1 MPSTAVE
8 WMRQIYTNGFKG
20 KTLSIPADFTNL
32 EKAAK
37 ERMSEKGFA
46 YVAGGAGS
54 EQTMANNRKALEAV
68 RILPRMLKDVSQRDL
83 SIKLLGQQLP
93 APLLLA
99 PIGVLDLAIKEGDLH
114 LARAASS
121 FGLPM
126 IFSNQASMPMEAC
139 AREMGDSPRWFQ
151 LYWSKSDEL
160 VQSFLQRAE
169 NCGCSALVVTLD
181 TTMLG
186 WRPRDL
192 NLGYLPFL
200 HAKGLGQYLS
210 DPVFKRLVAE
220 RMEEGELPSSDG
232 VTLQAILSLI
242 RLSSKYPGGGFWQ
255 KFKSKKGLYGVR
267 TFTDTYVRTSLNW
280 EDLKRL
286 KEYTRLP
293 IILKGILH
301 PDDARKAID
310 SGVDGIIVS
319 NHGGRQVDGSIAA
332 FEALP
337 EVSEA
342 VKGQISILMDSGI
355 RSGADVFKALAM
367 GADAVC
373 LGRPYV
379 YALAIAGEEGAKALF
394 QHILSELE
402 LTMGLCG
409 CRGIEEIN
417 KDMIKY
423 GKE

>member
-1 MPSTAVE
+1 MRTTAVE

-20 KTLSIPADFTNL
+20 KTLSVPASFNEL

-37 ERMSEKGFA
+37 ENMSKEGFA

-54 EQTMANNRKALEAV
+54 EQTMANNRKALDEV

-83 SIKLLGQQLP
+83 STELLGQQLP
-93 APLLLA
+93 APVLLA
-99 PIGVLDLAIKEGDLH
+99 PIGVLDLAVKEGDLH
-114 LARAASS
+114 LARAAAEL
-121 FGLPM
+121 GLPM
-126 IFSNQASMPMEAC
+126 IFSNQASLPMEAC

-210 DPVFKRLVAE
+210 DPVFQQLVEE
-220 RMEEGELPSSDG
+220 RMDKGDLPPSGG
-232 VTLQAILSLI
+232 VTLQAILSLV
-242 RLSSKYPGGGFWQ
+242 RLSSKYPGGSFWQ

-267 TFTDTYVRTSLNW
+267 TFTYTYTRPSLNW
-280 EDLKRL
+280 EDIKRL
-286 KEYTRLP
+286 RKWTRLP

-301 PDDARKAID
+301 PDDARQAID
-310 SGVDGIIVS
+310 LGVDGIIVS

-337 EVSEA
+337 GVAEV
-342 VKGQISILMDSGI
+342 VGDQLPILMDSGI

-367 GADAVC
+367 GASAVC
-373 LGRPYV
+373 IGRPYV
-379 YALAIAGEEGAKALF
+379 YALALGGEAGVKALL
-394 QHILSELE
+394 QHFLSELE
-402 LTMGLCG
+402 LTMGLTG
-409 CRGIEEIN
+409 CSKVQEIN
-417 KDMIKY
+417 KEMIKR
-423 GKE
+423 

>member
-1 MPSTAVE
+1 MRTTAVE

-20 KTLSIPADFTNL
+20 KTLSVPASFNEL

-37 ERMSEKGFA
+37 ENMSKEGFA

-54 EQTMANNRKALEAV
+54 EQTMANNRKALDEV

-83 SIKLLGQQLP
+83 STELLGQQLP
-93 APLLLA
+93 APVLLA
-99 PIGVLDLAIKEGDLH
+99 PIGVLDLAVKEGDLH
-114 LARAASS
+114 LARAAAEL
-121 FGLPM
+121 GLPM
-126 IFSNQASMPMEAC
+126 IFSNQASLPMEAC

-210 DPVFKRLVAE
+210 DPVFQQLVEE
-220 RMEEGELPSSDG
+220 RMDKGDLPPSGG
-232 VTLQAILSLI
+232 VTLQAILSLV
-242 RLSSKYPGGGFWQ
+242 RLSSKYPGGSFWQ

-267 TFTDTYVRTSLNW
+267 TFTDTYTRPSLNW
-280 EDLKRL
+280 EDIKRL
-286 KEYTRLP
+286 RKWTRLP

-301 PDDARKAID
+301 PDDARQAID
-310 SGVDGIIVS
+310 LGVDGIIVS

-337 EVSEA
+337 GVAEV
-342 VKGQISILMDSGI
+342 VGDQLPILMDSGI

-367 GADAVC
+367 GASAVC
-373 LGRPYV
+373 IGRPYV
-379 YALAIAGEEGAKALF
+379 YALALGGEAGVKALL
-394 QHILSELE
+394 QHFLSELE
-402 LTMGLCG
+402 LTMGLTG
-409 CRGIEEIN
+409 CSKVQEIN
-417 KDMIKY
+417 KEMIKR
-423 GKE
+423 

>member
-1 MPSTAVE
+1 MRTTAVE

-20 KTLSIPADFTNL
+20 KTLSVPASFNEL

-37 ERMSEKGFA
+37 ENMSKEGFA

-54 EQTMANNRKALEAV
+54 EQTMANNRKALDEV

-83 SIKLLGQQLP
+83 STELLGQQLP
-93 APLLLA
+93 APVLLA
-99 PIGVLDLAIKEGDLH
+99 PIGVLDLAVKEGDLH
-114 LARAASS
+114 LARAAAEL
-121 FGLPM
+121 GLPM
-126 IFSNQASMPMEAC
+126 IFSNQASLPMEAC

-210 DPVFKRLVAE
+210 DPVFQQLVEE
-220 RMEEGELPSSDG
+220 RMDKGDLPPSGG
-232 VTLQAILSLI
+232 VTLQAILSLV
-242 RLSSKYPGGGFWQ
+242 RLSSQYPGGSFWQ

-267 TFTDTYVRTSLNW
+267 TFTDTYTRPSLNW
-280 EDLKRL
+280 EDIKRL
-286 KEYTRLP
+286 RKWTRLP

-301 PDDARKAID
+301 PDDARQAID
-310 SGVDGIIVS
+310 LGVDGIIVS

-337 EVSEA
+337 GVAEV
-342 VKGQISILMDSGI
+342 VGDQLPILMDSGI

-367 GADAVC
+367 GASAVC
-373 LGRPYV
+373 IGRPYV
-379 YALAIAGEEGAKALF
+379 YALALGGEAGVKALL
-394 QHILSELE
+394 QHFLSELE
-402 LTMGLCG
+402 LTMGLTG
-409 CRGIEEIN
+409 CSKVQEIN
-417 KDMIKY
+417 KEMIKR
-423 GKE
+423 

>member
-1 MPSTAVE
+1 MRTTAVE

-20 KTLSIPADFTNL
+20 KTLSVPASFNEL

-37 ERMSEKGFA
+37 ENMSKEGFA

-54 EQTMANNRKALEAV
+54 EQTMANNRKALDEV

-83 SIKLLGQQLP
+83 STELLGQQLP
-93 APLLLA
+93 APVLLA
-99 PIGVLDLAIKEGDLH
+99 PIGVLDLAVKEGDLH
-114 LARAASS
+114 LARAAAEL
-121 FGLPM
+121 GLPM
-126 IFSNQASMPMEAC
+126 IFSNQASLPMEAC

-210 DPVFKRLVAE
+210 DPVFQQLVEE
-220 RMEEGELPSSDG
+220 RMDKGDLPPSGG
-232 VTLQAILSLI
+232 VTLQAILSLV
-242 RLSSKYPGGGFWQ
+242 RLSSKYPGGSFWQ

-267 TFTDTYVRTSLNW
+267 TFTDTYTRPSLNW
-280 EDLKRL
+280 EDIKRL
-286 KEYTRLP
+286 RKWNRLP

-301 PDDARKAID
+301 PDDARQAID
-310 SGVDGIIVS
+310 LGVDGIIVS

-337 EVSEA
+337 GVAEV
-342 VKGQISILMDSGI
+342 VGDQLPILMDSGI

-367 GADAVC
+367 GASAVC
-373 LGRPYV
+373 IGRPYV
-379 YALAIAGEEGAKALF
+379 YALALGGEAGVKALL
-394 QHILSELE
+394 QHFLSELE
-402 LTMGLCG
+402 LTMGLTG
-409 CRGIEEIN
+409 CSKVQEIN
-417 KDMIKY
+417 KEMIKR
-423 GKE
+423 